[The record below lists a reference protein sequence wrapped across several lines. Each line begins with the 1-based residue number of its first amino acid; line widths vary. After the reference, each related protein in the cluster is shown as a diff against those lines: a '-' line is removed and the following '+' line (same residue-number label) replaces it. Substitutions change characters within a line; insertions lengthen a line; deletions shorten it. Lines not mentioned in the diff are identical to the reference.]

1 MQALAEFAHPACL
14 AGGVANDKGVVGDGF
29 GDDGTGTDEGKPS
42 DIVSANDGGVG
53 SDGGSMLYQGSGIF
67 ALAVDGRSWVDHI
80 GEDHRRSK
88 ENIVFTDHTGVDTD
102 VVLHFN
108 IFAKYH
114 LWTHNNVL
122 ADVAVFTYDA
132 VGHDVAEVPYFCSVA
147 YLAIFV
153 DDGGGVGEEFV
164 FHGVGII
171 IGVGFGVGFGL
182 VFL

>member
-14 AGGVANDKGVVGDGF
+14 AGGVADDKGVVGDGF

-42 DIVSANDGGVG
+42 DIVAADDGGVG
-53 SDGGSMLYQGSGIF
+53 SDGGSMLYQGSCIF
-67 ALAVDGRSWVDHI
+67 AFAVDSRAGIGHI

-88 ENIVFTDHTGVDTD
+88 ENIVFADNTSVDAD
-102 VVLHFN
+102 VVLYFN

-132 VGHDVAEVPYFCSVA
+132 VGHDVTEVPYFCSVA
-147 YLAIFV
+147 YLASFINNGCFV
-153 DDGGGVGEEFV
+153 
-164 FHGVGII
+164 
-171 IGVGFGVGFGL
+171 
-182 VFL
+182 